1 MENNIP
7 TAAPGKK
14 KDENNDPS
22 KKIEKKVFKAGI
34 INIDELA
41 AAQSRDIAD
50 ARMTESK
57 EDLSGS
63 RTKRFFKRI
72 WKHNLAQDYYRNKEV
87 EKVRQQ
93 ILDSGNLY
101 EGEKEYGEEGH
112 ADAEHNKNA
121 MKGIVDRFTSEFADE
136 ILREEEIDSKRK
148 GNAVI
153 NNQIKELIK
162 SYAASNTMSEE
173 AFKAEKDRLILSHNP
188 NYSNKESLY
197 ADNLFDIAKEVK
209 DSIAHGQ
216 ALQDMDFDVELTLG
230 KARESLNSEASK
242 TAFDKIMEWSG
253 KNKFRTAVFNTL
265 GGGAVAGAYFA
276 IKNLGKSLTKN
287 TAKWLAFGG
296 GLVVGG
302 AFEAN
307 KESVRT
313 RRERTQHMREKVKG
327 AKFDADIERRNE
339 MDKTAYETKSATE
352 IKSTLDNSLAL
363 LKRGNL
369 TDAEADQIMGELAD
383 FQARIDLGEKNKI
396 DLVSYESFDKVESDR
411 TAILEKAAMLKVALR
426 NSTSPRHANFDA
438 NFRTLTNTL
447 LGDLEEGEVS
457 EKDAVY
463 RKLKAKRVAKAFVK
477 GVVGGAIFSFATQE
491 VTSLFTNED
500 GLIEGTVKGVHN
512 HFTGPENDMHVSNTA
527 TTMESARR
535 FLFGGGPRMPMG
547 VGHEE
552 IIGDNIHTHLPDGVD
567 LTENP
572 DGSYN
577 LMHNGDV
584 VVKDL
589 TIDPATNQL
598 TPESLAALRAADIN
612 TSASFVGE
620 NTTETV
626 TKSATEYMRDHQ
638 ELGTHISRDW
648 MGNDTPMYED
658 PNNPGHLLGAD
669 YNELR
674 AQWGG
679 VNGTGFNENG
689 DAVFNVKHMLNDGS
703 WRDNISVAAH
713 DQMENKNLFLLLSV
727 TKDGQMFP
735 IKIPID
741 EFGNG
746 VIPHDSAAFQMMIE
760 KASNGHAVFT
770 GAYAEIGNLHS
781 IDANGVEHMQ
791 MLATHI
797 GTDHAGSVT
806 DTIVHNNQINHIKFD
821 LPGET
826 EIEPPIPVPIVPR
839 RPMEQA
845 ENKKDKGRE
854 QKAGGQDKIKN
865 TAVKDVTAADGKVKS
880 VDNGI
885 GNVVDSIS
893 KSKQEANKKRKDI
906 IFKEFEDFVAKNP
919 NAKIPQDL
927 EDRYRQAEREDELD
941 KEIDLATSKER
952 ELFKEF
958 EDFEVNNPNEKIPQ
972 DLEDRYRE
980 SEENLS
986 KAIKDRED
994 FDKEIEDLKESLKNK
1009 GLSEVNDEEYNKF
1022 VDENLV
1028 TDERLN
1034 QITDKVINQK
1044 EMSSREQAIFAA
1056 RTSEINEKIRKI
1068 AEEAT
1073 PVVSNTNTNESAES
1087 EQDKITRE
1095 GLDQDQK
1102 DLEDKV
1108 QKAEKE
1114 QKRLQKKV
1122 EGIIKKQFDKPN
1134 PKIPPSTQKKLE
1146 DANLDLEKSKKE
1158 LQDFIET
1165 RKDLENGK

>member
-1 MENNIP
+1 MDKIIP
-7 TAAPGKK
+7 NAVLNKK

-101 EGEKEYGEEGH
+101 EGEKQYGEEGH

-136 ILREEEIDSKRK
+136 ILREEENETKRS
-148 GNAVI
+148 GDVAI

-162 SYAASNTMSEE
+162 SYAASNTMSKE
-173 AFKAEKDRLILSHNP
+173 AFKEEKDRLIFLHNP
-188 NYSNKESLY
+188 AYATEGSLY

-216 ALQDMDFDVELTLG
+216 SLQDMDFDVELTLG

-242 TAFDKIMEWSG
+242 TAFDKIMEASG
-253 KNKFRTAVFNTL
+253 KTKLGTALINI
-265 GGGAVAGAYFA
+265 GAAGAIAGAYFG
-276 IKNLGKSLTKN
+276 IKALGKSLAKN
-287 TAKWLAFGG
+287 SAKWLAFGG

-302 AFEAN
+302 AFEAS

-313 RRERTQHMREKVKG
+313 RRERTQHMREKAKG
-327 AKFDADIERRNE
+327 TKFDADMERRNE

-363 LKRGNL
+363 LERGNL
-369 TDAEADQIMGELAD
+369 TDTEADQIMGELAD

-426 NSTSPRHANFDA
+426 NSNSPRHANFDA

-447 LGDLEEGEVS
+447 LSDLEEGEVS
-457 EKDAVY
+457 EKDKIY
-463 RKLKAKRVAKAFVK
+463 RKIKAKRVAKAFVK

-491 VTSLFTNED
+491 VTSLFTHED
-500 GLIEGTVKGVHN
+500 GLIEGTAKGIHN
-512 HFTGPENDMHVSNTA
+512 HFTGPKNDMHVSDTA
-527 TTMESARR
+527 TTMESTRR
-535 FLFGGGPRMPMG
+535 FLFGGGPRIPMG

-552 IIGDNIHTHLPDGVD
+552 IIGGNIHTHLPDGVD

-577 LMHNGDV
+577 LMHGNDV

-589 TIDPATNQL
+589 TIDPVTHQL
-598 TPESLAALRAADIN
+598 TPESLAALRAADVN
-612 TSASFVGE
+612 TDAVFIGE

-669 YNELR
+669 FNELK

-679 VNGTGFNENG
+679 VGGSGFNENG

-703 WRDNISVAAH
+703 WRDDISVAAH

-735 IKIPID
+735 IKIPVD

-770 GAYAEIGNLHS
+770 GAYAEIGNLHGV
-781 IDANGVEHMQ
+781 DANGVEHMQ

-806 DTIVHNNQINHIKFD
+806 DTIVNNNQINHIRFD

-845 ENKKDKGRE
+845 ENKKDKVRE
-854 QKAGGQDKIKN
+854 QKSTGQDKVKN
-865 TAVKDVTAADGKVKS
+865 TAVKDVTAVDGKVKA
-880 VDNGI
+880 VDNRS
-885 GNVVDSIS
+885 GNIVGSIS
-893 KSKQEANKKRKDI
+893 ESKQETSKKRRET
-906 IFKEFEDFVAKNP
+906 IFQEFEDFVAKNP
-919 NAKIPQDL
+919 NEKIPEDL
-927 EDRYRQAEREDELD
+927 EQRYFLAEKEEEFD
-941 KEIDLATSKER
+941 KQIELATLKER

-958 EDFEVNNPNEKIPQ
+958 EDFEQNNPNEKIPQ

-980 SEENLS
+980 SEENLA
-986 KAIKDRED
+986 KTIKDKED
-994 FDKEIEDLKESLKNK
+994 FDKETKNIEEYYKNK
-1009 GLSEVNDEEYNKF
+1009 GLAEVGDEEWNSF
-1022 VDENLV
+1022 VDKNVV

-1034 QITDKVINQK
+1034 QITDKVINQ
-1044 EMSSREQAIFAA
+1044 EQMSSREQAIFAA
-1056 RTSEINEKIRKI
+1056 KTSEINEKIR
-1068 AEEAT
+1068 
-1073 PVVSNTNTNESAES
+1073 
-1087 EQDKITRE
+1087 QY
-1095 GLDQDQK
+1095 
-1102 DLEDKV
+1102 
-1108 QKAEKE
+1108 KE
-1114 QKRLQKKV
+1114 NNK
-1122 EGIIKKQFDKPN
+1122 
-1134 PKIPPSTQKKLE
+1134 
-1146 DANLDLEKSKKE
+1146 
-1158 LQDFIET
+1158 
-1165 RKDLENGK
+1165 